1 MTFVKMPIPTA
12 EHCDVLFSHQWLRN
26 EPVDVV
32 LALQRA
38 CCRIPFQAGDILF
51 REGDSMRYCPLVEH
65 GELQAFRHTYQGD
78 DKVFGQFSR
87 GEWVALAAVF
97 MEHGRFPMNIRALSA
112 GQAILIPRETLHQFC
127 LQRPTLALQLLGNL
141 SQKLYATINQIDW
154 LTSSSAGERLA
165 DYLLRLHRTQ
175 QSPQQNA
182 QVRLPLNRGQL
193 ATQLGIR
200 PETLSRL
207 MAEWQRQG
215 YITCR
220 ASHITLCDMN
230 YLSGL
235 AAQAQRPF

>member
-12 EHCDVLFSHQWLRN
+12 EHCEVLLFSHPWLRD
-26 EPVDVV
+26 EPEEVV
-32 LALQRA
+32 LALQSA
-38 CCRIPFQAGDILF
+38 CCRIRFQTGDMLF
-51 REGDSMRYCPLVEH
+51 REGDRMRYCPLVEH

-78 DKVFGQFSR
+78 DKVLGQFVR

-112 GQAILIPRETLHQFC
+112 GQAMLIPRETLHQFC

-175 QSPQQNA
+175 QGPKAHSKTRRFGYRSIA
-182 QVRLPLNRGQL
+182 D
-193 ATQLGIR
+193 
-200 PETLSRL
+200 S
-207 MAEWQRQG
+207 WQRSWE
-215 YITCR
+215 YAR
-220 ASHITLCDMN
+220 
-230 YLSGL
+230 
-235 AAQAQRPF
+235 RP

>member
-1 MTFVKMPIPTA
+1 MTFVKIPLPPE
-12 EHCDVLFSHQWLRN
+12 EHCEVLFSHQWLRN

-32 LALQRA
+32 FALQRA
-38 CCRIPFQAGDILF
+38 CCRIHFQAGETLF
-51 REGDSMRYCPLVEH
+51 REGDKMRYCPLVEQ

-78 DKVFGQFSR
+78 DKVFGQFVR

-175 QSPQQNA
+175 QDTQPNA

-220 ASHITLCDMN
+220 ASYITLCN
-230 YLSGL
+230 LGYLHAL